1 MYDTRLHPN
10 CDLKWTYFLRDANL
24 RSTSQLGA
32 LSERPL
38 ELVKDLEEVD
48 RDGAETEVNGAAL
61 TYPFRVGPA
70 GSLTAA
76 TRRLLNVDSVKALLV
91 WLSTQA
97 RFEPS

>member
-1 MYDTRLHPN
+1 M
-10 CDLKWTYFLRDANL
+10 
-24 RSTSQLGA
+24 
-32 LSERPL
+32 
-38 ELVKDLEEVD
+38 KDLEEVD